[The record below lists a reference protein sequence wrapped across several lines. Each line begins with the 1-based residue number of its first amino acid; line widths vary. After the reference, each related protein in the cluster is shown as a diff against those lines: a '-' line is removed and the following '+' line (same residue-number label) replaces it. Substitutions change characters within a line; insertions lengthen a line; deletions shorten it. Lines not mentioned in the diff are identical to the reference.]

1 MLKKKMWQG
10 QRAQALLLTGLA
22 DHAASGKAN
31 GLEAVNFGPHTAL
44 RDLDDYFDTLPTN
57 DCNKPTCRC
66 VCVCG
71 VVCVCV
77 YVCLSID
84 YLCGYV
90 CVYIDSTHTH
100 THTHTY
106 INTYIHMHIYLYVH
120 MHIYLY
126 I

>member
-1 MLKKKMWQG
+1 MWQG

-71 VVCVCV
+71 VVCVC
-77 YVCLSID
+77 IHTN
-84 YLCGYV
+84 
-90 CVYIDSTHTH
+90 THTH
-100 THTHTY
+100 K
-106 INTYIHMHIYLYVH
+106 
-120 MHIYLY
+120 
-126 I
+126 